1 MWHIYG
7 LLLLA
12 SFALLRADDC
22 GDNAIEKCD
31 SFALYQTSSML
42 LKAKDRAKNIGLDE
56 HSAKTLMA
64 SSEKAAA
71 QEPDQVT
78 AGASADDEA
87 AAEDAPA
94 LSDKADAE
102 EKAPAAKAAPQEADA
117 EEAGKEKDEQAEAES
132 SEKVSQEVKEMEAR
146 IAKLEQRQAER
157 EKEKAAAQPTAL
169 TGSRQSSE
177 EQLIAGGTRV
187 KLPEPP
193 PGMQSSGLSLPLLG
207 DGMPQHPWMW
217 VQGKPVV
224 EFLLGHTATKALID
238 VYGSEE
244 HGDQKAD
251 PTPSQGD
258 PQTSTREPTIGEQY
272 AFTHETEVP
281 TNRVQ
286 LIVSLA
292 IWSCL
297 VLLVAKFF
305 KREEGDTPP
314 EDEKRVKR
322 TNEEMQQ
329 WSSGAFDC
337 FQSLP
342 LCIASLCCP
351 LVVFAD
357 TMASVHVVKFWSI
370 LGALV
375 AVALLDLFALQFK
388 LPILYWTATSL
399 VMVYYRHKLR
409 AKFDMAHYTFS
420 TIAGDFLGYCMCFPC
435 FISQEARHVEEA
447 VFSGHSAVK
456 ALEEKEPAEDAA

>member
-224 EFLLGHTATKALID
+224 EFLLGHTATKALMD
-238 VYGSEE
+238 TV
-244 HGDQKAD
+244 
-251 PTPSQGD
+251 
-258 PQTSTREPTIGEQY
+258 GEQY
-272 AFTHETEVP
+272 AFTNETEVS
-281 TNRVQ
+281 TNKGEHRVGCGHTACEPPKF
-286 LIVSLA
+286 LLFGTFGV
-292 IWSCL
+292 WSCL
-297 VLLVAKFF
+297 ALLVAKFF
-305 KREEGDTPP
+305 KRKEGVPP
-314 EDEKRVKR
+314 ANDENRVKK
-322 TNEEMQQ
+322 TNEELRR
-329 WSSGAFDC
+329 WSSGTCDC

-357 TMASVHVVKFWSI
+357 TMASVHVVNFWLI
-370 LGALV
+370 LLCLV
-375 AVALLDLFALQFK
+375 ALAWLDLLI
-388 LPILYWTATSL
+388 LPLFVWMLTCL
-399 VMVYYRHKLR
+399 VMVFYRHKLR

>member
-31 SFALYQTSSML
+31 SFAFFQTSSVL
-42 LKAKDRAKNIGLDE
+42 LKAKDRTKNLGLE
-56 HSAKTLMA
+56 EQPAKTLMA
-64 SSEKAAA
+64 SSEA
-71 QEPDQVT
+71 QESVQ
-78 AGASADDEA
+78 EQ
-87 AAEDAPA
+87 
-94 LSDKADAE
+94 
-102 EKAPAAKAAPQEADA
+102 PAAK
-117 EEAGKEKDEQAEAES
+117 
-132 SEKVSQEVKEMEAR
+132 
-146 IAKLEQRQAER
+146 
-157 EKEKAAAQPTAL
+157 PTPL
-169 TGSRQSSE
+169 TGSRQSSQ
-177 EQLIAGGTRV
+177 EQLIESATSMNM
-187 KLPEPP
+187 PTPA
-193 PGMQSSGLSLPLLG
+193 PGSEAPAMKSSGLSLPLLG
-207 DGMPQHPWMW
+207 DATPQHPWMW

-357 TMASVHVVKFWSI
+357 TMASVHVVNFWLI
-370 LGALV
+370 LLCLV
-375 AVALLDLFALQFK
+375 ALAWLDLLI
-388 LPILYWTATSL
+388 LPLFVWMLTCL
-399 VMVYYRHKLR
+399 VMVFYRHKLR